1 MRNGRRTTM
10 RKKLR
15 FLAKICF
22 SYHSVYIYGERA
34 ERKRQC
40 EQCDGWFWC
49 AVVAVG
55 ILLLCVY
62 GIYYISCTGS
72 QLKGG
77 LKCPGIQ
84 LRYEVDY
91 HLNRNKRVSCYD
103 NNASI
108 YTGQVMH
115 LIFLNTL
122 RIRRT

>member
-22 SYHSVYIYGERA
+22 SYYMLHIAGKEPKRT
-34 ERKRQC
+34 RQC

-62 GIYYISCTGS
+62 IRDILHFMHR

-91 HLNRNKRVSCYD
+91 HLNRNKRVSCND
-103 NNASI
+103 NNAS
-108 YTGQVMH
+108 YSGSEVMR

-122 RIRRT
+122 WIKRA